1 MTYISKQVEQG
12 YSLSK
17 EIEARSEQSK
27 NSAIHGKDTT
37 NQMVNEIKD
46 ALEESIQDS
55 KSVTKINELTNE
67 ILNISSQ
74 TNLLALNASIEA
86 ARAGEAGKGFA
97 VVADEI
103 RSLAENS
110 RSTANNIQ
118 MISQS
123 VIACTEKL
131 ARDSKIMLNFVDEV
145 VLGDYDHFVQMTE
158 DYQKDSVTVKE
169 IMEQFAENA
178 KSLEQTISE
187 MNSGINNIATTIDD
201 STQGISGVA
210 EDTQE
215 LAVTIGNMS
224 EQADMNQNIAD
235 NLRNEVNVFKNI

>member
-1 MTYISKQVEQG
+1 M
-12 YSLSK
+12 
-17 EIEARSEQSK
+17 
-27 NSAIHGKDTT
+27 
-37 NQMVNEIKD
+37 
-46 ALEESIQDS
+46 
-55 KSVTKINELTNE
+55 
-67 ILNISSQ
+67 
-74 TNLLALNASIEA
+74 NASIEA

-110 RSTANNIQ
+110 RATANNIQ
-118 MISQS
+118 IISQS

-131 ARDSKIMLNFVDEV
+131 ASDSKTMLSFVNEV
-145 VLGDYDHFVQMTE
+145 VLGDYSNFVQMTE

-215 LAVTIGNMS
+215 LAVSIGNMN
-224 EQADMNQNIAD
+224 EQADSNQRIAENLKKDVNI
-235 NLRNEVNVFKNI
+235 FKNI